1 MLVPPRVAAC
11 TAIGALTPLTLHSV
25 IPTFVW
31 LLCMPGKRSWV
42 NAVTGSMTPD
52 QLRRQARDRPF
63 LPQPPPPPRFSAWED
78 IVDKS
83 DCATQC
89 DLAFTAER
97 PSFYAAQAVP
107 PLSGVFLDTINRALG
122 IIGLQ
127 FRPCPGAGAPLLE
140 AQPKQH
146 IRQLLLE
153 PLIGDPRSPPFSAA

>member
-1 MLVPPRVAAC
+1 
-11 TAIGALTPLTLHSV
+11 
-25 IPTFVW
+25 
-31 LLCMPGKRSWV
+31 MPGKRSWV
-42 NAVTGSMTPD
+42 NAVPGSMTPD

-107 PLSGVFLDTINRALG
+107 PLSGDFLDTINV
-122 IIGLQ
+122 
-127 FRPCPGAGAPLLE
+127 
-140 AQPKQH
+140 
-146 IRQLLLE
+146 
-153 PLIGDPRSPPFSAA
+153 